1 MQGNDYLVRAMLGD
15 NQARLF
21 ALRTT
26 DVVREAATN
35 HQMTP
40 VAAAALGRALTMGLV
55 LGAMLKGEETIS
67 IQIKG
72 DGPLMGIVVSA
83 NSRGEVKG
91 YVGNPRV
98 ELPAR
103 EDGKLD
109 VGAAVG
115 KGNLYVIRDLGL
127 KEAYQGTV
135 PLQTGEIGED
145 FAYYFTNS
153 EQVPSAVG
161 LGVLVGTDGLPLAS
175 GGIIVQLLPD
185 AINDEQ
191 FISALEERL
200 SKMAAVSSVFAQEQ
214 SVEQIVESIFSGIPI
229 RFIDKQAV
237 KFLCDCSWERFEE
250 ALVTLGAEELQEL
263 VDGGETIETIC
274 HFCSK
279 RYQFT
284 VDQLK
289 SVLQGLVNSRE

>member
-1 MQGNDYLVRAMLGD
+1 VQGNDYLVRAMLGD

-274 HFCSK
+274 HFCNK

>member
-98 ELPAR
+98 ELPVR

-229 RFIDKQAV
+229 RFIDKQEV

>member
-1 MQGNDYLVRAMLGD
+1 VQGNDYLVRAMLGD

>member
-1 MQGNDYLVRAMLGD
+1 MQGSDYLVRAMLGD

-229 RFIDKQAV
+229 RFIDKQEV

-274 HFCSK
+274 HFCNK

>member
-274 HFCSK
+274 HFCNK

>member
-1 MQGNDYLVRAMLGD
+1 VQGNDYLVRAMLGD

-229 RFIDKQAV
+229 RFIDKQEV

>member
-91 YVGNPRV
+91 YVGNPHV

-274 HFCSK
+274 HFCNK

>member
-214 SVEQIVESIFSGIPI
+214 SVEQIVESIF
-229 RFIDKQAV
+229 
-237 KFLCDCSWERFEE
+237 
-250 ALVTLGAEELQEL
+250 
-263 VDGGETIETIC
+263 
-274 HFCSK
+274 
-279 RYQFT
+279 
-284 VDQLK
+284 
-289 SVLQGLVNSRE
+289 

>member
-1 MQGNDYLVRAMLGD
+1 MLGD

-98 ELPAR
+98 ELPVR

-274 HFCSK
+274 HFCNK

>member
-229 RFIDKQAV
+229 RFIDKQEV

>member
-1 MQGNDYLVRAMLGD
+1 VQGNDYLVRAMLGD

-229 RFIDKQAV
+229 RFIDKQEV

-274 HFCSK
+274 HFCNK

>member
-229 RFIDKQAV
+229 RFIDKQEV

-274 HFCSK
+274 HFCNK

>member
-1 MQGNDYLVRAMLGD
+1 M
-15 NQARLF
+15 
-21 ALRTT
+21 
-26 DVVREAATN
+26 
-35 HQMTP
+35 
-40 VAAAALGRALTMGLV
+40 
-55 LGAMLKGEETIS
+55 
-67 IQIKG
+67 
-72 DGPLMGIVVSA
+72 VSA

-229 RFIDKQAV
+229 RFIDKQEV

>member
-1 MQGNDYLVRAMLGD
+1 VQGNDYLVRAMLGD

-98 ELPAR
+98 ELPVR

>member
-191 FISALEERL
+191 FISALEDRL

-229 RFIDKQAV
+229 RFIDKQEV
-237 KFLCDCSWERFEE
+237 KFLCDCSGERFEE

>member
-98 ELPAR
+98 ELPVR